1 MNPFSDRKTIDGLN
15 RMLDDAIAGRFEESN
30 YDESEL
36 SKLEVKWKRYLN
48 SSKLSAQKVEEERS
62 SLKELVTDIS
72 HQTKTPL
79 ANILLYTQ
87 LLSEQS
93 LDEDVMEMVEEIRRQ
108 SEKLDFLIQSLIKT
122 SRLETGTFQ
131 LTPEKGELFSLVQE
145 VKKMAEAGAEAKG
158 ITIELCEESGQ
169 AVFDEKWTKEAVF
182 NILDNAIKYSPEG
195 SVVSMGIRVYEM
207 FACIEIKDEGMGIEE
222 EEIPKIF
229 GRFYRGKAV
238 RNEEGVGI
246 GLYLARQIV
255 ENENGYIKVI
265 SKPGRGARFQVF
277 LPRDTKKTKE
287 QRG

>member
-1 MNPFSDRKTIDGLN
+1 MNLFRDRKTTDGLN
-15 RMLDDAIAGRFEESN
+15 RMLDDAIAGRFEEGN

-36 SKLEVKWKRYLN
+36 SKLEVKWKRYLT
-48 SSKLSAQKVEEERS
+48 SSKLSAQKIEEERKN
-62 SLKELVTDIS
+62 LKELVTDIS

-87 LLSEQS
+87 LLGEQP
-93 LDEDVMEMVEEIRRQ
+93 LDKHVMEMVEEIHRQ

-122 SRLETGTFQ
+122 SRLETGTFR
-131 LTPEKGELFSLVQE
+131 LFPEKRDMGNLAEE
-145 VKKMAEAGAEAKG
+145 VKKMAEAKAEAKG
-158 ITIELCEESGQ
+158 IVIKTNVAKEDVPSFQ

-182 NILDNAIKYSPEG
+182 NILDNALKYSQEG
-195 SVVSMGIRVYEM
+195 STVFINIRAYEL

-229 GRFYRGKAV
+229 GRFYRGKDV

-255 ENENGYIKVI
+255 ENENGYIKVV
-265 SKPGRGARFQVF
+265 SKPGKGARFQVF
-277 LPRDTKKTKE
+277 LPRT
-287 QRG
+287 

>member
-15 RMLDDAIAGRFEESN
+15 RMLDDAIAGRFEEGN
-30 YDESEL
+30 YNESEL
-36 SKLEVKWKRYLN
+36 SRLEVKWKRYLD
-48 SSKLSAQKVEEERS
+48 SSKLSAQKIEEERN

-87 LLSEQS
+87 LLGEQP
-93 LDEDVMEMVEEIRRQ
+93 LDENVMEMVEEIRRQ

-122 SRLETGTFQ
+122 SRLETGIFQ
-131 LTPEKGELFSLVQE
+131 LSPEKRDIGNLAGA

-158 ITIELCEESGQ
+158 ITIEADETSAW

-182 NILDNAIKYSPEG
+182 NILDNALKYSPEG
-195 SVVSMGIRVYEM
+195 SAVSISVRAYEM
-207 FACIEIKDEGMGIEE
+207 FVCLEIKDEGMGIGE

-229 GRFYRGKAV
+229 GRFYRGKDV
-238 RNEEGVGI
+238 RKEEGVGI
-246 GLYLARQIV
+246 GLYLARQII

-265 SKPGRGARFQVF
+265 SKPGKGARFQVF
-277 LPRDTKKTKE
+277 LPRFIKKTKE
-287 QRG
+287 RG

>member
-1 MNPFSDRKTIDGLN
+1 MKLFRDRKTIDGLN
-15 RMLDDAIAGRFEESN
+15 RMLDDAIAGRFEEKN

-36 SKLEVKWKRYLN
+36 SKLEVKWKRYLTQ
-48 SSKLSAQKVEEERS
+48 SKLSAQRIEEER
-62 SLKELVTDIS
+62 LVIKEMVTDIS

-87 LLSEQS
+87 LLGEQP
-93 LDEDVMEMVEEIRRQ
+93 LEEGAMEMVEEIRRQ

-131 LTPEKGELFSLVQE
+131 LSPEKRNAGSLVKE
-145 VKKMAEAGAEAKG
+145 VRRMAEAKAGAKG
-158 ITIELCEESGQ
+158 IVLKTDEKDETEGF
-169 AVFDEKWTKEAVF
+169 AVYDEKWTKEALF

-195 SVVSMGIRVYEM
+195 AAVFISLRVYEL
-207 FACIEIKDEGMGIEE
+207 FLRIEIKDEGMGIEE
-222 EEIPKIF
+222 EEIPRIF

-255 ENENGYIKVI
+255 EAQGGYIKVV
-265 SKPGRGARFQVF
+265 SKPGKGSRFQVF
-277 LPRDTKKTKE
+277 LPK
-287 QRG
+287 G